1 MEDKVFLDFDTTGVS
16 SGKITFKVIEEEK
29 PVKGRERAG
38 GYNDEEKPV
47 IQSSFSKNIPY
58 TQGGSETK
66 AVFIVRLINRTE
78 LKGKASVFSTR
89 GGVLKEKEFLIK

>member
-1 MEDKVFLDFDTTGVS
+1 M
-16 SGKITFKVIEEEK
+16 
-29 PVKGRERAG
+29 
-38 GYNDEEKPV
+38 
-47 IQSSFSKNIPY
+47 QSSFSKNIPY

-78 LKGKASVFSTR
+78 LQGKASVFSTR